1 MRTTTMNKRS
11 WISILGIML
20 LAMTLR
26 AQPLSPSAQASIIT
40 VAPGEALYSSFGHII
55 LRIYDPMTGLDR
67 PYNYGTFDFRTD
79 NFYVK
84 FLRGTLPYTL
94 SVGDLYREMAY
105 WQYENRSARE
115 QVLNLSPAQKQRL
128 FDALETNYRPEN
140 REYQYKFYYDNC
152 ATRPVEMLVKACGD
166 SLRFNNAVDTTR
178 SFRQWMNDYLG
189 RQPWAQLGMN
199 LALGYPSDETAN
211 AWQVMYLPNNV
222 FAQLAKATIR
232 MPNGQ
237 VMPLVQREQVLFQAA
252 QTLPQELPFLLDP
265 NVVFAILGL
274 LLAAVTI
281 RQYKA
286 SKVSRRIDRVLF
298 SFIGLCGWVLLL
310 LWVATN
316 HGVTAWN
323 PTILYLMPF
332 HLPLIFWVTKPQNL
346 RFANAYFGIT
356 AILIIIGLLL
366 AKVPGGAHVLLG
378 LTLLIRC
385 FVNMRLSR
393 NRSLMPTSGSADDL
407 MSTT

>member
-1 MRTTTMNKRS
+1 MRTTTMNKRNWVS
-11 WISILGIML
+11 LLGML
-20 LAMTLR
+20 LLAITLR
-26 AQPLSPSAQASIIT
+26 AQPLSPSAQVSVIT

-55 LRIYDPMTGLDR
+55 LRVFDPVTGLDR

-252 QTLPQELPFLLDP
+252 QTLPQELPFFMDP

-274 LLAAVTI
+274 LLALVTV

-286 SKVSRRIDRVLF
+286 GKVSRRIDRVLF
-298 SFIGLCGWVLLL
+298 SFIGLCGWILLL

-346 RFANAYFGIT
+346 RFANAYFGTT
-356 AILIIIGLLL
+356 AILIVLGLLL
-366 AKVPGGAHVLLG
+366 AKVPGGAHILLG

-393 NRSLMPTSGSADDL
+393 NRSLMRTSGQSDDL
-407 MSTT
+407 IQTT

>member
-1 MRTTTMNKRS
+1 MRTTTINKRS

-178 SFRQWMNDYLG
+178 SFRQWMNDYLN

-237 VMPLVQREQVLFQAA
+237 MMPLVQREQVLFQAA

-286 SKVSRRIDRVLF
+286 GKVSRRIDRVLF

-378 LTLLIRC
+378 LTLLIGY
-385 FVNMRLSR
+385 FVNMWLSR
-393 NRSLMPTSGSADDL
+393 NSLLIPSSASPDNL

>member
-265 NVVFAILGL
+265 NVVFAIVGL
-274 LLAAVTI
+274 LLAALTI

-286 SKVSRRIDRVLF
+286 GKVSRRIDRVLF

>member
-1 MRTTTMNKRS
+1 MNKRS

-265 NVVFAILGL
+265 NVVFAIVGL
-274 LLAAVTI
+274 LLAALTI

-286 SKVSRRIDRVLF
+286 GKVSRRIDRVLF

>member
-178 SFRQWMNDYLG
+178 SFRQWMNDYLN

-286 SKVSRRIDRVLF
+286 GKVSRRIDRVLF

>member
-1 MRTTTMNKRS
+1 MRTTTINKRS

-178 SFRQWMNDYLG
+178 SFRQWMNDYLN

-237 VMPLVQREQVLFQAA
+237 MMPLVQREQVLFQAA

-286 SKVSRRIDRVLF
+286 GKVSRRIDRVLF

>member
-1 MRTTTMNKRS
+1 MNKRS
-11 WISILGIML
+11 WISMLGIML

-26 AQPLSPSAQASIIT
+26 AQPLSPSAQVSIIT

-55 LRIYDPMTGLDR
+55 LRISDPMTGLDR

-152 ATRPVEMLVKACGD
+152 ATRPVDMLVKACGD

-286 SKVSRRIDRVLF
+286 GKVSRRIDRVLF

-316 HGVTAWN
+316 HGVTEWN
-323 PTILYLMPF
+323 PTLLFLLPF

-356 AILIIIGLLL
+356 AILISIGLLL
-366 AKVPGGAHVLLG
+366 SKVPGGAHVLLG

-393 NRSLMPTSGSADDL
+393 NRSLMATSGQSDDL
-407 MSTT
+407 MPIN

>member
-286 SKVSRRIDRVLF
+286 GKVSRRIDRVLF

>member
-1 MRTTTMNKRS
+1 MNKRS

-178 SFRQWMNDYLG
+178 SFRQWMNDYLN

-286 SKVSRRIDRVLF
+286 GKVSRRIDRVLF